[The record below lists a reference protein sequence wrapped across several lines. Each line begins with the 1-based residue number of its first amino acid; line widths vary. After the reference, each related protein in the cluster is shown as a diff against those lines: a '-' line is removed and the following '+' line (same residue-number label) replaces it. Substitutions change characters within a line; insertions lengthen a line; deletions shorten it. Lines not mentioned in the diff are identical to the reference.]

1 MDYAEDEVR
10 RDTRRVT
17 VGSSNRWVPLAVDEL
32 HEERCCGMALTP
44 AEARAL
50 AALLLKHADRAEGR
64 GREARL
70 HARPCE
76 ASALACALGPAQDRG
91 LHPPSPAH

>member
-17 VGSSNRWVPLAVDEL
+17 VGSSDRWVPMAIDEL
-32 HEERCCGMALTP
+32 HGKRWCGMALTP
-44 AEARAL
+44 AEARSL

-64 GREARL
+64 ET
-70 HARPCE
+70 
-76 ASALACALGPAQDRG
+76 
-91 LHPPSPAH
+91 